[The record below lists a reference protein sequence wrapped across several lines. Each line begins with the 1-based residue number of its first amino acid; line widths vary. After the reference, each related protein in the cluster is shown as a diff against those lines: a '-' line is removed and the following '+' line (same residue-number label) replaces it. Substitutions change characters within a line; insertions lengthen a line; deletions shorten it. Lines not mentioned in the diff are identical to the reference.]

1 MGGVLCSP
9 ATVARFSTRRDCVS
23 NSSNQTVHAAPLA
36 GRTVLVTGA
45 GGQLGTF
52 LLDVLAR
59 AGARPVG
66 LGSRP
71 GSGIAQVAD
80 ITDEAAVSAAMRD
93 VRPDIVIHGAA
104 WTDVDGCEKD
114 PARAHRVND
123 EGARI
128 VAEAAADV
136 GAWCLAVGTDF
147 VFAGDG
153 GAPYAEDAEPHPISQ
168 YGASKLAG
176 ERAVLATN
184 GNFAVARTAWVWGGV
199 GKHFPRT
206 VVMVLRDRGG
216 MTVVDDERGNPTH
229 AGDLAEALA
238 ELAGHGGPGVY
249 HLTNSGETSR
259 FALAQAVARAAGFD
273 ETLVTPTTTV
283 EFRTSYPLPAPRPAD
298 SSLANTRAAALG
310 VTLRSWQ
317 SAVADQV
324 PALARELGLDPDR
337 AAHNGQGG

>member
-1 MGGVLCSP
+1 M
-9 ATVARFSTRRDCVS
+9 
-23 NSSNQTVHAAPLA
+23 
-36 GRTVLVTGA
+36 LVTGA

-66 LGSRP
+66 LGSHSGP
-71 GSGIAQVAD
+71 GIAHVAD
-80 ITDEAAVSAAMRD
+80 ITDEAAVTVAIRAA
-93 VRPDIVIHGAA
+93 RPDIVIHGAA

-114 PARAHRVND
+114 PERARRVNGD
-123 EGARI
+123 GARI
-128 VAEAAADV
+128 VAEAAAGID
-136 GAWCLAVGTDF
+136 AWCLAVGTDF

-153 GAPYAEDAEPHPISQ
+153 GAPYVEDAEPDPISE

-176 ERAVLATN
+176 ERAVLAIDSR
-184 GNFAVARTAWVWGGV
+184 FAVARTAWVWGGA

-206 VVMVLRDRGG
+206 VVTVLRDRGG

-238 ELAGHGGPGVY
+238 ELAGRGGSGIY
-249 HLTNSGETSR
+249 HLTNAGETSR

-273 ETLVTPTTTV
+273 EMLVTPTITS
-283 EFRTSYPLPAPRPAD
+283 EFLKSHPLPARRPAD
-298 SSLANTRAAALG
+298 SALTNIRAAELG

-317 SAVADQV
+317 SSVSDHV

-337 AAHNGQGG
+337 LADDARGNAR

>member
-1 MGGVLCSP
+1 MNEP
-9 ATVARFSTRRDCVS
+9 ADLSVS
-23 NSSNQTVHAAPLA
+23 AAPLA

-59 AGARPVG
+59 AGARRVG

-71 GSGIAQVAD
+71 GPGIAQVAD
-80 ITDEAAVSAAMRD
+80 ITDELAVSAAMRD
-93 VRPDIVIHGAA
+93 ARPDIVIHGAA

-114 PARAHRVND
+114 PARAHRVNGD
-123 EGARI
+123 GARI
-128 VAEAAADV
+128 VAQAAADV
-136 GAWCLAVGTDF
+136 GAWCLALGTDF

-153 GAPYAEDAEPHPISQ
+153 GAPYAEDAEPNPISQ

-176 ERAVLATN
+176 ERAVLATDSS
-184 GNFAVARTAWVWGGV
+184 FAVARTAWIWGGA

-206 VVMVLRDRGG
+206 VVTVLRDRGG

-238 ELAGHGGPGVY
+238 ELAGRGGSGVY
-249 HLTNSGETSR
+249 HLTNTGETSR
-259 FALAQAVARAAGFD
+259 FALAQAVARAAGFE
-273 ETLVTPTTTV
+273 ETLVTPTTTT
-283 EFRTSYPLPAPRPAD
+283 EFLKSYPLPARRPAD

-317 SAVADQV
+317 AAVADQV
-324 PALARELGLDPDR
+324 PGLARDLGLDPDR
-337 AAHNGQGG
+337 ATDNGQEGSAR